1 MSNLGELENQAN
13 VYQIL
18 PKAGADKIL
27 DGALALLE
35 DFGVKFEQHDRAMKL
50 FAEAGC
56 DISDEGIVKF
66 PRQLVKNCMDSVAK
80 SCRIWNRA
88 GDDYR
93 EINGEDITFFAGI
106 TAVAILDEV
115 TQERRDTT
123 HSDVVKMTRLAD
135 ALPNIDGVA
144 LPCKMTEQADSTGEI
159 QEFVTLLKN
168 TSKPLMYLCED
179 SHSLKTAIEI
189 ASLIRGGKE
198 ALAEKPYF
206 KHLVT
211 PLPLQYPA
219 GHVDQIFMLAEHGI
233 PFTITTGVFGGGTG
247 PITIAANVLY
257 CMATDLAGIVLSQ
270 LIRENCF
277 CVAGSMPLFLD
288 MRSGCIGGLAEFY
301 NAEAIRRQVYRDA
314 GMVATN
320 MAGCSIFAIEFN
332 QMAVAEITANLLQ
345 SIYIN
350 GGECN
355 YTGGL
360 EAGLSFSPHALVY
373 ANELIGFLRHVKKE
387 VPCDEDHLALDV
399 IKQVGHG
406 GDFMSARHTMTHCR
420 DAWSSKIFK
429 GTNNETWD
437 KEGRKDIVDLVSE
450 QLLSLMESHQP
461 EPLNTE
467 LERQIDTLLDQALA
481 F

>member
-1 MSNLGELENQAN
+1 MSNLAEREQRAN
-13 VYQIL
+13 AYQIL
-18 PKAGADKIL
+18 PQAGTEKIL
-27 DGALALLE
+27 DTALELLE
-35 DFGVKFEQHDRAMKL
+35 DFGVKFEPHDRAMKL

-56 DISDEGIVKF
+56 EISDEGVVRF
-66 PRQLVKNCMDSVAK
+66 PRQLVKNCINSVGN
-80 SCRIWNRA
+80 SCKIWNRA
-88 GDDYR
+88 GDEYC
-93 EINGEDITFFAGI
+93 EINGSDITFFAGI
-106 TAVAILDEV
+106 TGVAVLDEV

-123 HSDVVKMTRLAD
+123 QSDVVKMTRLAD

-144 LPCKMTEQADSTGEI
+144 LPCKMTEQADSKGEV

-179 SHSLKTAIEI
+179 GNSLKTAIEI

-219 GHVDQIFMLAEHGI
+219 GHVDQILMLVEHGI

-247 PITIAANVLY
+247 PITIAANVVY
-257 CMATDLAGIVLSQ
+257 CVATDLAGIVLSQ
-270 LIRENCF
+270 LIRENSF

-314 GMVATN
+314 GIVATN
-320 MAGCSIFAIEFN
+320 MAGCSTFAIEFN

-373 ANELIGFLRHVKKE
+373 ANEMIGFVRHVKKD
-387 VPCDEDHLALDV
+387 VPCDEEHLALDV

-420 DAWSSKIFK
+420 DAWPSKIFK

-437 KEGRKDIVDLVSE
+437 KEGRKDIVDLVGE
-450 QLLSLMESHQP
+450 QLISILETHQP
-461 EPLNTE
+461 EPL
-467 LERQIDTLLDQALA
+467 DQALEQRIDSLA
-481 F
+481 SQAIAS